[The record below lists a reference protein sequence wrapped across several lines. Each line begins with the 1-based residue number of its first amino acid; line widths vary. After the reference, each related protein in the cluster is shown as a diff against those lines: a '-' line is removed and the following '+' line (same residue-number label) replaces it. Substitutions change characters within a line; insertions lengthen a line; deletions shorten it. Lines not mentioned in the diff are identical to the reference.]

1 MSFVDHEAI
10 EKSPNPTDTTR
21 TVVLGVGNLL
31 LKDEG
36 VGIHVINALQ
46 DSLLPPS
53 AEVEI
58 IDGGTSPNVLPLLD
72 GAEKLIII
80 DAVEGGGEPGTIYRF
95 RAGDVELEDKCVLSM
110 HQIGLLED
118 LEMMEHMEGKQ
129 RDAII
134 IGVEPKEMGV
144 GLELSSELE
153 QKIPQIVKVVLK
165 EITEEARKC

>member
-1 MSFVDHEAI
+1 MYHKDG
-10 EKSPNPTDTTR
+10 EKALKPADTKK
-21 TVVLGVGNLL
+21 VIILGVGNIL

-36 VGIHVINALQ
+36 VGIHIIHALQ
-46 DSLLPPS
+46 DSLLPVG

-58 IDGGTSPNVLPLLD
+58 IDGGTSPNVLYLLD
-72 GAEKLIII
+72 GADKLIII

-95 RAGDVELEDKCVLSM
+95 RAGDVEQEGKCVLSM
-110 HQIGLLED
+110 HEMGLLDD
-118 LEMMEHMEGKQ
+118 LEMMELMDGKR

-144 GLELSSELE
+144 GLELSSQLE
-153 QKIPQIVKVVLK
+153 QEIPQIVKVVLE